1 MVAFVGR
8 PVTAADMLEKWE
20 SSLGPVAERTE
31 ALDQLEGY
39 VRWAATQRLGS
50 VFEAAYDSGGV
61 LVARKVADSIP
72 VVKVPIPE

>member
-1 MVAFVGR
+1 MSIGDVVKSHISQIEF
-8 PVTAADMLEKWE
+8 
-20 SSLGPVAERTE
+20 ER
-31 ALDQLEGY
+31 DQLEGY